1 MSFQPPGKYAPLQST
16 TTNMSW
22 VNFKLACKLC
32 GQPLF
37 KPEPGDAGPGS
48 NYYNY
53 LTQEQMAFAGLV
65 CANLNCPSYFSGTP
79 WG

>member
-16 TTNMSW
+16 ITNMHW
-22 VNFKLACKLC
+22 VNRKLACKLC

-37 KPEPGDAGPGS
+37 KPEPSDAGPG
-48 NYYNY
+48 NYNY

-65 CANLNCPSYFSGTP
+65 CANLNCPSYISGMP
-79 WG
+79 QG